1 MEYAL
6 TAEHKRIYISD
17 AEKTQDYFCPVCGG
31 RVIPRQG
38 QINAWHFAHESSC
51 LDTWNYDMSDWHKS
65 WQARYP
71 APMREVVVTSTNG
84 ERHRADILMGGY
96 VIEFQH
102 SPITGAEFEA
112 RNHFYTKAGYR
123 VVWVFDVTEDYF
135 NGSIE
140 MLENDKYHWRNPI
153 RAITSIIPQKSANI
167 AILLQFEG
175 ENAFLDMDNDVLV
188 KIEWAR
194 TPSPTP
200 FSSGHFP
207 PTAFSGV
214 PGLVHHG
221 DSKRVNA
228 VIVLNLGEYVQR
240 GPLSPFQS
248 GQESV
253 QRSDIFPGS
262 HLCFARSCGSW

>member
-200 FSSGHFP
+200 FSSGHFL
-207 PTAFSGV
+207 PTAY
-214 PGLVHHG
+214 
-221 DSKRVNA
+221 
-228 VIVLNLGEYVQR
+228 I
-240 GPLSPFQS
+240 
-248 GQESV
+248 
-253 QRSDIFPGS
+253 
-262 HLCFARSCGSW
+262 